1 MGDIHTGV
9 IKKLAIKPV
18 VASTP
23 CRIDMGGTLDIST
36 FIYPLHYLCP
46 CTFNLAL
53 DLRTKVSICPHPKGM
68 VKITSKG
75 FESAEYP
82 TNEAPFDHPLG
93 LMFAVAAYFQASGLH
108 IHIESSSPP
117 RSALGGSSAAA
128 VALVAAL
135 SRIYDRKMISGFFK
149 KKMAML
155 AYVIEGSVA
164 GVPCGFQDQ
173 LAAAYGG
180 VNAWYWRGNA
190 GRQGFRRKIVV
201 KKSMYK
207 KIEKCLVLAYCG
219 IPHESRDINGRWVR
233 EFVSGEK
240 RLQWHDIVTYT
251 RDFVEA
257 LCKKNIKDAVS
268 AVNSELAIRREMTP
282 DVLDD
287 MGERL
292 AESAGKNRC
301 GVRFAG
307 AGGGGCIWAIGEP
320 DNIERL
326 KKQWNDDLDSREE
339 AHLIDVKIDSKGLIF
354 HGG

>member
-1 MGDIHTGV
+1 MGGQDTNISDS
-9 IKKLAIKPV
+9 LAKRPV

-36 FIYPLHYLCP
+36 FIYPLHHLRP

-53 DLRTKVSICPHPKGM
+53 DLRTQVSLHPHQKGM

-82 TNEAPFDHPLG
+82 MNEAPFDHPMG
-93 LMFAVAAYFQASGLH
+93 LMFAVAAYFQAGGIH

-135 SRIYDRKMISGFFK
+135 TRVSGGKMVSGFLK
-149 KKMAML
+149 REMAML

-164 GVPCGFQDQ
+164 GVPCGLQDQ

-180 VNAWYWRGNA
+180 VNAWYWSGNA
-190 GRQGFRRKIVV
+190 GRPGFRKKVVV
-201 KKSMYK
+201 KKSAHK
-207 KIEKCLVLAYCG
+207 ELEKSLLLAYCG
-219 IPHESRDINGRWVR
+219 IPHESKDINGRWVR
-233 EFVSGEK
+233 RFISGEK
-240 RLQWHDIVTYT
+240 RSQWHDIVAYT
-251 RDFVEA
+251 KDFVQA
-257 LCKKNIKDAVS
+257 LCSKNMNDAVN
-268 AVNSELAIRREMTP
+268 AVNSELAVRREMTP

-292 AESAGKNRC
+292 AESAGKNGC
-301 GVRFAG
+301 GVRFNG

-326 KKQWNDDLDSREE
+326 RHQWKDDLNSREE